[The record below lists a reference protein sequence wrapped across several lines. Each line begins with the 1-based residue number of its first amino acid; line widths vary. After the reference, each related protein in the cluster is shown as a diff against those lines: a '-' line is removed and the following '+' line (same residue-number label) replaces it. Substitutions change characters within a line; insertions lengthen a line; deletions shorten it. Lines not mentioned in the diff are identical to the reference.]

1 MSDPPRSGSN
11 DDAGTSTQCG
21 ILNWEK
27 EEDLDV
33 AVIESTL
40 IVEEI
45 DQQRRRL
52 VRKALSVSSQ
62 AVYFRGNLCRR
73 ASALKHIHLNCQV
86 FNIII
91 EDNHQIRSLVRYI
104 DDFDEFD
111 QKVSMIVTGKLHPT
125 HHPTHFTLLGSPT
138 LPENSVSST
147 VSQ

>member
-21 ILNWEK
+21 ILTWEK

-62 AVYFRGNLCRR
+62 AVYFRGNIVSESICPETHP
-73 ASALKHIHLNCQV
+73 LKLSGFQHYH
-86 FNIII
+86 
-91 EDNHQIRSLVRYI
+91 
-104 DDFDEFD
+104 
-111 QKVSMIVTGKLHPT
+111 
-125 HHPTHFTLLGSPT
+125 
-138 LPENSVSST
+138 
-147 VSQ
+147 

>member
-73 ASALKHIHLNCQV
+73 AFALKHIHLNCQV

-111 QKVSMIVTGKLHPT
+111 QKVSIRLS
-125 HHPTHFTLLGSPT
+125 L
-138 LPENSVSST
+138 ENSIRLIIPLT
-147 VSQ
+147 LRL